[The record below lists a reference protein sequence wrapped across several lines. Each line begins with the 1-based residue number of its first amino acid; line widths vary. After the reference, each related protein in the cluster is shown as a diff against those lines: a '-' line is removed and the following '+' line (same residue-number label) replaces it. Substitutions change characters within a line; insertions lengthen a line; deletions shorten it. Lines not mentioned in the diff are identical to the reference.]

1 MTMDDAQL
9 QELKEHAPAL
19 AALYHTGRETI
30 LRAADVAALEQ
41 ARVATLGRK
50 SPLTEMLRSIPT
62 LDPELRPLLG
72 KAGNMVRREF
82 EALVERREAELK
94 QAALADSL
102 EHERLDV
109 TLPGRPFPAGHE
121 HLISQTM
128 GEVEDIFIGLG
139 YQIAEGPEVELD
151 YYNFTALNTPPSH
164 PARSAH
170 DTFWVQEPRET
181 MPEAVLDADRGV
193 LLRTHTS
200 PVQVRI
206 MEGQRPPVYTICPG
220 KVYRRDSD
228 ATHTP
233 MFHQI
238 EGLVVDEGI
247 TLADLKGTVAHFTRE
262 FFGPDR
268 SIRVRPHFFPFT
280 EPSIEVDVNCGL
292 CGGKGCRSC
301 KHSGW
306 LEIMGAGMVD
316 PAVYSFVD
324 YDPEEFSGFAFGM
337 GVERMAMLKHGI
349 PDLRLFYDNDVRFL
363 RQF

>member
-1 MTMDDAQL
+1 MIMDDARL
-9 QELKEHAPAL
+9 QEMKEQAPAL

-30 LRAADVAALEQ
+30 LHAADVAALEQ
-41 ARVATLGRK
+41 ARVGTLGRK
-50 SPLTEMLRSIPT
+50 SPLTEMLRSIPS
-62 LDPELRPLLG
+62 LEPQMRPLLG
-72 KAGNMVRREF
+72 RAGNLVRREF
-82 EALVERREAELK
+82 EELVELREAELK
-94 QAALADSL
+94 KAALAESL

-109 TLPGRPFPAGHE
+109 TLPGQTFPAGHE
-121 HLISQTM
+121 HLITQTIR
-128 GEVEDIFIGLG
+128 EIEDIFVGLG
-139 YQIAEGPEVELD
+139 YRVAEGPEVELD

-164 PARSAH
+164 PARSSH
-170 DTFWVQEPRET
+170 DTFWVIEQRET

-200 PVQVRI
+200 PVQVRT
-206 MEGQRPPVYTICPG
+206 MESQRPPVYVICPG
-220 KVYRRDSD
+220 KCYRRDSD

-233 MFHQI
+233 MFHQV

-268 SIRVRPHFFPFT
+268 QIRVRPHFFPFT
-280 EPSIEVDVNCGL
+280 EPSIEIDVNCEL

-301 KHSGW
+301 KHAGW

-316 PAVYSFVD
+316 PAVYGFVD
-324 YDPEEFSGFAFGM
+324 YDPEKVSGFAFG
-337 GVERMAMLKHGI
+337 GGIERMAMLKHGI